1 MKAHTISDAFR
12 ACIGEREVTSAF
24 FTTYSFEPDFFELEV
39 IPLLLGDQALSSQSD
54 IRSVQLQALMQD
66 KGRRFAV
73 VHDVDVF
80 NPTAGSRLE
89 VDYLPVRIGGG
100 VSTRQDGNVGFAGK
114 GRSDTDDSVGG
125 RVIQPDQGG
134 VVGQHR
140 GWTFCR
146 AASDSCACQYS

>member
-39 IPLLLGDQALSSQSD
+39 IPLLLGDHALSSQSD

-100 VSTRQDGNVGFAGK
+100 VNTPRLQY
-114 GRSDTDDSVGG
+114 
-125 RVIQPDQGG
+125 
-134 VVGQHR
+134 
-140 GWTFCR
+140 WFCR
-146 AASDSCACQYS
+146 KRAIRYRRFCWWQGHST